1 MRPPDIHDVVVSAR
15 IMGILN
21 VTPDSFS
28 DGGRF
33 AHLDAAIAGAR
44 KMAEDGALIIDVGGE
59 STRPGAHAVSAA
71 DELDR
76 VIPVIT
82 AIASELPVTIS
93 IDSSKPEVME
103 AAIDAGATM
112 INDVMALRGE
122 GAMETARD
130 LQVPICLMHMQ
141 GSPRSMQKD
150 PKYDD
155 VVSEVREFLLRRVD
169 ACVRAGMDEQMII
182 IDPGFGFGKTLR
194 HNLTLLAN
202 LEVLVDTGLPVLVGL
217 SRKSMIAAMLE
228 RAVDNRVV
236 ASAALALI
244 AAQKGAEIVRVHDVA
259 ETADALRV
267 SAWVAAAREVVTKG

>member
-1 MRPPDIHDVVVSAR
+1 VRPPDIHDVVVSAR

-169 ACVRAGMDEQMII
+169 ACVRVGMNEQMII

>member
-169 ACVRAGMDEQMII
+169 ACVRVGMNEQMII

>member
-44 KMAEDGALIIDVGGE
+44 KMAEDGALIVDVGGE

-169 ACVRAGMDEQMII
+169 ACVRVGMNEQMII

>member
-33 AHLDAAIAGAR
+33 EHLDAAIAGAR

-217 SRKSMIAAMLE
+217 SRKAMIAAMLE